1 MAKTEDVFAFLDS
14 LLGRQADL
22 DYPAAANGVQVQGPG
37 EVKSLVSAVDASER
51 ILGRAARRGADLVL
65 VHHGLFWD
73 PERRVTGR
81 RYRKLKLLLGHQM
94 ALYSSHLPLDA
105 HPEVGNAASLL
116 RELGAEPEAPFG
128 SWKGVHLGWTASVD
142 MPMTRLAGRL
152 ESAVGGP
159 VQTLEGGPEEVRR
172 LAVVTGAGA
181 SFLQEAADEGVDLLI
196 TGEAPHH
203 AAMDAREL
211 GVTLLLAGHY
221 RTETFGVRA
230 VGELLRERFGLDHH
244 FEDDPSGL

>member
-1 MAKTEDVFAFLDS
+1 MASARDVIDYLDH
-14 LLGRQADL
+14 LLGENAEVDHAGAL
-22 DYPAAANGVQVQGPG
+22 NGLQVEGRARIEG
-37 EVKSLVSAVDASER
+37 VVTAVDASARVLE
-51 ILGRAARRGADLVL
+51 RAAERGAGLVL

-81 RYRKLKLLLGHQM
+81 RHRKLATLLREEM
-94 ALYSSHLPLDA
+94 ALYSSHLPLDC

-116 RELGAEPEAPFG
+116 RALGLEPEAPFG
-128 SWKGVHLGWTASVD
+128 EWKGLHLGWTARTD
-142 MPMTRLAGRL
+142 EETAPLAARLS
-152 ESAVGGP
+152 EAVGGP
-159 VQTLEGGPEEVRR
+159 VQALSGGPDRVHRI
-172 LAVVTGAGA
+172 AVLTGAGA
-181 SFLQEAADEGVDLLI
+181 SFLQEAAGAGVDLLI

-230 VGELLRERFGLDHH
+230 VGARLAQDFDLWHH

>member
-1 MAKTEDVFAFLDS
+1 MASLRDLVDFLDH
-14 LLGRQADL
+14 LLGENAEVDHSGAL
-22 DYPAAANGVQVQGPG
+22 NGLQVEGRERVEG
-37 EVKSLVSAVDASER
+37 VVTAVDASAR
-51 ILGRAARRGADLVL
+51 ILERAADRGAGLVL

-81 RYRKLKLLLGHQM
+81 RHRKLATLLRNEM

-105 HPEVGNAASLL
+105 HPEVGNAAALL
-116 RELGAEPEAPFG
+116 RAMGLEPASSFGA
-128 SWKGVHLGWTASVD
+128 WKGLHLGWTAQTEAGRDELVH
-142 MPMTRLAGRL
+142 RLA
-152 ESAVGGP
+152 EAVGGP
-159 VQTLEGGPEEVRR
+159 VQLLEGGPDRVKR

-181 SFLQEAADEGVDLLI
+181 SFLREAAEAGVDLLV

-230 VGELLRERFGLDHH
+230 VGDRLAETFDLWHH